1 MVNNPVTN
9 PITAKV
15 MAVIFIALP
24 PLKKKEMRKGD
35 FLYSSS
41 FFASPIKS

>member
-15 MAVIFIALP
+15 MAVIFIALS
-24 PLKKKEMRKGD
+24 PLKKKGIRLDD